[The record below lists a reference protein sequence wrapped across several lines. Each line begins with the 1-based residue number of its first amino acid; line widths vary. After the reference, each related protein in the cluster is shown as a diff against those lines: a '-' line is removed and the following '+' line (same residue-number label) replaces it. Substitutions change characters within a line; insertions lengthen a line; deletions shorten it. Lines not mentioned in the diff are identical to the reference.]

1 MTAVV
6 ELDDRIDKCQRL
18 LETDPNSQIFAALAE
33 AYRKRGELDKAFR
46 VCQSGLK
53 VHPSYASAHVVMAKI
68 NLDRGLYD
76 WAEAEIR
83 KAMEIEG
90 STRATELL
98 LAEVQIYRGEFDAAT
113 RLLKRLHQADPG
125 NEHIKKLL
133 DIAHRLPAER
143 SRLATASQSP
153 GTPAPAPSVAPV
165 SVAQRMTAKEILEQA
180 MSIPHVTGGLFANN
194 DGLVSESEWSL
205 VLDPVVCSAT
215 LTEIHHFLTQEL
227 VKASFGRVQ
236 TLLIET
242 GDPVFYL
249 VRVSRGMFIFQGTSG
264 VNLGTLRMR
273 ISTLIERYDENR

>member
-1 MTAVV
+1 MTAVL
-6 ELDDRIDKCQRL
+6 ELDDRIEKCQRL
-18 LETDPNSQIFAALAE
+18 LATDPNSQIFAALAE

-68 NLDRGLYD
+68 NLDRSLYD

-83 KAMEIEG
+83 KAIEIEG

-98 LAEVQIYRGEFDAAT
+98 LAEVQIYRGEFDSAS
-113 RLLKRLHQADPG
+113 RLLKRLHQTDPE

-133 DIAHRLPAER
+133 EIARKLPAEQQ
-143 SRLATASQSP
+143 RLMPVPQSSVNFALPPSNVPVATTQK
-153 GTPAPAPSVAPV
+153 
-165 SVAQRMTAKEILEQA
+165 MTVKEILELA
-180 MSIPHVTGGLFANN
+180 LSIPHVTGGLFANN

-205 VLDPVVCSAT
+205 SLDPVVCSAVM
-215 LTEIHHFLTQEL
+215 TEVRSFLGQEL
-227 VKASFGRVQ
+227 VRNSFGRVQ

-249 VRVSRGMFIFQGTSG
+249 VCVSRGMFIFQGTSG

>member
-6 ELDDRIDKCQRL
+6 ELDDRIEKCQKL
-18 LETDPNSQIFAALAE
+18 LDTDPNSQIFAALAE

-90 STRATELL
+90 TTRVTELL
-98 LAEVQIYRGEFDAAT
+98 LAEVQLYRGDFESAT
-113 RLLKRLHQADPG
+113 RLLKKLAGADPG
-125 NEHIKKLL
+125 NEHILKLL
-133 DIAHRLPAER
+133 DIAKKIPAEQAKVASSA
-143 SRLATASQSP
+143 SRVVVTPTANLPQ
-153 GTPAPAPSVAPV
+153 TAVTL
-165 SVAQRMTAKEILEQA
+165 MTAKDILEQA
-180 MSIPHVTGGLFANN
+180 MSIPHMTGGLFVNN
-194 DGLVSESEWSL
+194 EGLVSESEWSL
-205 VLDPVVCSAT
+205 NLDPTVCSAT
-215 LTEIHHFLTQEL
+215 LSEVHHFLTQEL
-227 VKASFGRVQ
+227 VRASFGKVQ

-242 GDPVFYL
+242 SDPVFYL
-249 VRVSRGMFIFQGTSG
+249 IRVERGMFIFQATAG

-273 ISTLIERYDENR
+273 LSSLMEKYDNGR

>member
-1 MTAVV
+1 
-6 ELDDRIDKCQRL
+6 
-18 LETDPNSQIFAALAE
+18 
-33 AYRKRGELDKAFR
+33 
-46 VCQSGLK
+46 
-53 VHPSYASAHVVMAKI
+53 MAKI

-83 KAMEIEG
+83 KSMEIEG

-113 RLLKRLHQADPG
+113 RLLKRLHQTDPA
-125 NEHIKKLL
+125 NQHIKKLL
-133 DIAHRLPAER
+133 DIARKLPAER
-143 SRLATASQSP
+143 SRLATAPQSSA
-153 GTPAPAPSVAPV
+153 TPAPLTAPD
-165 SVAQRMTAKEILEQA
+165 SVAQKMTAKAILEVA

-205 VLDPVVCSAT
+205 TLDPVVCSAT
-215 LTEIHHFLTQEL
+215 FTEIHHFLTQEL
-227 VKASFGRVQ
+227 VKGSFGRVQ

-273 ISTLIERYDENR
+273 ISTLIEKYDESR